1 LRKVPT
7 NNTSFDKYNIS
18 ILGKTMKLTEFN
30 SKPKLIAK
38 RALNE
43 NFNAD
48 YNFDKLDLAKTKDML
63 LKVRGL
69 IGETRQSPDIHSS
82 EQNPAYLKLIFM
94 EQALKHH
101 YGELK
106 ALPAYNSRIVVE
118 NEGVE
123 QAQVVLAAK
132 DMIDSVQKMIEDISD
147 MLVKE
152 LPAVVD
158 SVNSEIGVDAGEQ
171 FNNEATGALSALGS
185 ALQQA
190 KLGLQNAMNVVTGG
204 GAPAAFGEVPP
215 AGGMGEVPGEEMP
228 SMDAEMPEVPEEEPE
243 VPEPTVGR
251 GKR

>member
-1 LRKVPT
+1 
-7 NNTSFDKYNIS
+7 
-18 ILGKTMKLTEFN
+18 MKLTEFN

-69 IGETRQSPDIHSS
+69 ISETRQSSDIHTS

-94 EQALKHH
+94 EQALRHH

-158 SVNSEIGVDAGEQ
+158 SVNAEIGVDAGEQ

-204 GAPAAFGEVPP
+204 GAAPAAFGGAPA
-215 AGGMGEVPGEEMP
+215 AGGIGEVPGEEMP
-228 SMDAEMPEVPEEEPE
+228 MGDEMPVEPEAEEPE
-243 VPEPTVGR
+243 IPTPSVGR